1 MKIGSSRGCFGFL
14 GGRGSDKFVIFAR
27 DWYYSLLEHCT
38 LAITNNSQE
47 VTFVVDVLS
56 WTVHKSQNQRRKKV
70 MISILFFVTK
80 NACPD
85 EEDKFQTIRKLRV
98 WGKFQPNPS
107 WLSNSTVWKS
117 RIKTASGNPVAQ
129 PSFYRIE
136 QIPGK
141 RGPAPV
147 LELSGLCFLWNSGMK
162 SIRRERFTT
171 GTI

>member
-1 MKIGSSRGCFGFL
+1 MNTYREDVEQNREGVTSRILSKLCRL
-14 GGRGSDKFVIFAR
+14 Q
-27 DWYYSLLEHCT
+27 LLNFTC
-38 LAITNNSQE
+38 LKMYISQ
-47 VTFVVDVLS
+47 S
-56 WTVHKSQNQRRKKV
+56 QRRKKV
-70 MISILFFVTK
+70 MISILFFVIK
-80 NACPD
+80 AACPD
-85 EEDKFQTIRKLRV
+85 EEEKFQTIKKLIV

-117 RIKTASGNPVAQ
+117 RRKTASGIPVAQ

-171 GTI
+171 GAI